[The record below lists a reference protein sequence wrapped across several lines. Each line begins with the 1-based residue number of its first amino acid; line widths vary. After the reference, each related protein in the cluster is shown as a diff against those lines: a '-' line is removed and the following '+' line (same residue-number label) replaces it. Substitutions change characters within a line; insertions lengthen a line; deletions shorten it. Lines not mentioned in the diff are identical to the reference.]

1 VRRHR
6 KVSVPFVVGTV
17 DISLLGQ
24 GPVTETAVIRDV
36 TEATFAS
43 QVIEA
48 SRTRPVVVDFWAPW
62 CGPCRQLSPL
72 LERAANRWATQIDVV
87 KVNIDQAPIT
97 ARQLRIQ
104 SIPAVKAFVDG
115 RIVAEFLGVQPET
128 AVERFFAA
136 LAPSE
141 ADRLVAQAQRL
152 APAEAESL
160 LRQAL
165 ATRNDHPAASR
176 ALARLLLDR
185 GHDSAADRAEAIALL
200 ERLPGDAEAIRMLAH
215 VRLSDAAVNDDTIA
229 QLRVQAQGGD
239 VQSRLAFGRALAA
252 REAHREALE
261 ALITAAGDPKTRED
275 AREAVLEVFRVLG
288 DDHEL
293 VRTFRPRLASVLY

>member
-1 VRRHR
+1 M
-6 KVSVPFVVGTV
+6 
-17 DISLLGQ
+17 
-24 GPVTETAVIRDV
+24 TETAVIRDV
-36 TEATFAS
+36 TQTTFAS
-43 QVIEA
+43 EVIEA

-87 KVNIDQAPIT
+87 KVNIDQAPVI

-141 ADRLVAQAQRL
+141 ADRLVAQAARL
-152 APAEAESL
+152 APAQAEPL
-160 LRQAL
+160 LRHAL
-165 ATRNDHPAASR
+165 ATQNDHPAASR

-185 GHDSAADRAEAIALL
+185 GDDSGAERDEAVALL

-215 VRLSDAAVNDDTIA
+215 VRLSDAAVDEDAIA
-229 QLRVQAQGGD
+229 QLRAQAQAGD
-239 VQSRLAFGRALAA
+239 AQSRLAFGRALAA
-252 REAHREALE
+252 SGAHREALE
-261 ALITAAGDPKTRED
+261 ALIAAAREPKTRED
-275 AREAVLEVFRVLG
+275 AREAVLEVFRILG
-288 DDHEL
+288 DDHDL
-293 VRTFRPRLASVLY
+293 VRVFRPRLASVLY